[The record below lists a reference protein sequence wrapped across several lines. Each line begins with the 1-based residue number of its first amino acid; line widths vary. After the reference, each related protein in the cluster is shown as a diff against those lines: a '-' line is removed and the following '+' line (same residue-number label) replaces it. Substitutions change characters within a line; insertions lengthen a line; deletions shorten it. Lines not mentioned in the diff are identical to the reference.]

1 MRVVGFVLTRPEAPV
16 ADREPVTLAA
26 ESLRCEG
33 AGGATEADLVAAYA
47 NRNLNS
53 INYNRERGDYGIFTI
68 SFPQPTDTF
77 FIFERGMDSDIHLDA
92 LDDAGSVVGHWDF
105 LRSDGYRY
113 SGVNIV
119 TDTGFPGWP
128 TTGA

>member
-1 MRVVGFVLTRPEAPV
+1 
-16 ADREPVTLAA
+16 
-26 ESLRCEG
+26 
-33 AGGATEADLVAAYA
+33 
-47 NRNLNS
+47 
-53 INYNRERGDYGIFTI
+53 
-68 SFPQPTDTF
+68 
-77 FIFERGMDSDIHLDA
+77 MDSDIHLDA

-113 SGVNIV
+113 TGVNIV